1 MIKFSRLL
9 LVLLFI
15 LSTKV
20 SAQSIPDSLAV
31 PLQSIDVVASQY
43 KFFSDLGR
51 SILVIDRKT
60 IQQLPVHNIDELLES
75 IPGVDIRNR
84 GVGGTQ
90 SDISIRGG
98 SFDQVLVLLNGVNL
112 TDPQTGHYNLNIPV
126 ELSDVVRIEILQGSS
141 IYGTNAFSGAINI
154 VTESNNPSN
163 VSAQLSAGSFDSF
176 LQNVSTTYNNMKNFR
191 TLASVTH
198 KSSNGYIPNTD
209 YDIFNVFSQT
219 NLSTRNLGK
228 FDLQLGYQTK
238 AYGANSFYSFAYPN
252 QFDYNKTLFGSINW
266 SYSIN
271 QLLLNAQTYYRQH
284 YDRYELFRN
293 MENVPTWYTTH
304 NYHLSDVV
312 GAKIN
317 STLMTEIG
325 KFTLG
330 IDLRNEHIS
339 SNALGNVL
347 TELAENKYDKSH
359 PFTKNDNRFISSASL
374 NYSKN
379 FDSFYLSLGVSET
392 YNAKYGFSTAGGIDM
407 TYLLNEHSRLIL
419 SANSAQRLPT
429 FTDLYLQN
437 SIQKADLNLKPEQ
450 SKTFELAYNAK
461 FKQITVNVSTYY
473 RIGTNIID
481 WVKLPDSPK
490 WQSKNLAD
498 INAAGADIDVQYN
511 FANTFLTYMQLDYS
525 YLNIDKKATDFDSK
539 YALDY
544 LKHKLEFTLQHK
556 IYRNLSALWKVGYFD
571 RAGNYS
577 DFVSN
582 TLMEY
587 KPYTMLDTRILCAS
601 KHFDLYGD
609 INNILNASYADFGG
623 ISQPGRNFTIGL
635 KYKLK

>member
-1 MIKFSRLL
+1 MIKFSRFY
-9 LVLLFI
+9 LFLFFI
-15 LSTKV
+15 YSTNIA
-20 SAQSIPDSLAV
+20 AQSIPDSLAV
-31 PLQSIDVVASQY
+31 RLQSIDVIANQY

-51 SILVIDRKT
+51 NILVIDRKT
-60 IQQLPVHNIDELLES
+60 IQQLPIQNIDELLET

-98 SFDQVLVLLNGVNL
+98 SFDQVLILLNGVNL

-163 VSAQLSAGSFDSF
+163 ITAQLSAGSFDSY
-176 LQNVSTTYNNMKNFR
+176 LQNITAGYNKNNFR

-198 KSSNGYIPNTD
+198 KSSQGYIPNTD
-209 YDIFNVFSQT
+209 YDILNIFSQT
-219 NLSTRNLGK
+219 NLSTNNLGK

-252 QFDYNKTLFGSINW
+252 QFDYNKTLFGSLNW
-266 SYSIN
+266 NYSIN
-271 QLLLNAQTYYRQH
+271 KFLLNAQTYYRQH

-293 MENVPTWYTTH
+293 MDNVPAWYTTH
-304 NYHLSDVV
+304 NYHLTDVV
-312 GAKIN
+312 GAKFN
-317 STLMTEIG
+317 SILISEIG

-330 IDLRNEHIS
+330 IDVRNEHIS
-339 SNALGNVL
+339 SNALGNAL
-347 TELAENKYDKSH
+347 TDFVENKYDKSH
-359 PFTKNDNRFISSASL
+359 PFTKNDNRLLSSAAL

-379 FDSFYLSLGVSET
+379 FDSFYLSLGLSES
-392 YNAKYGFSTAGGIDM
+392 YNAKYGFFTAGGIDL
-407 TYLLNEHSRLIL
+407 TYLLTAHSRLIF
-419 SANSAQRLPT
+419 SANSAERLPT

-437 SIQKADLNLKPEQ
+437 SIQQADINLKPEQ
-450 SKTFELAYNAK
+450 STTFELAYNGTL
-461 FKQITVNVSTYY
+461 KQLKVNLSAYY
-473 RIGTNIID
+473 RIGNNVID

-498 INAAGADIDVQYN
+498 INAAGTDIDVRYD
-511 FANTFLTYMQLDYS
+511 FKNTFFKSIQLDYS
-525 YLNIDKKATDFDSK
+525 FLNIDKKATDFDSK

-544 LKHKLEFTLQHK
+544 LKHKFAFTLQHN
-556 IYRNLSALWKVGYFD
+556 ILGNLSALWKLGYFD
-571 RAGNYS
+571 RGGNFT
-577 DFVSN
+577 DFTSN
-582 TLMEY
+582 NLMEY
-587 KPYTMLDTRILCAS
+587 KPYTMFDTRFLWAS
-601 KHFDLYGD
+601 KHLDLYAD
-609 INNILNASYADFGG
+609 VNNIFNATYADFGG
-623 ISQPGRNFTIGL
+623 INQPGRSFTLGL